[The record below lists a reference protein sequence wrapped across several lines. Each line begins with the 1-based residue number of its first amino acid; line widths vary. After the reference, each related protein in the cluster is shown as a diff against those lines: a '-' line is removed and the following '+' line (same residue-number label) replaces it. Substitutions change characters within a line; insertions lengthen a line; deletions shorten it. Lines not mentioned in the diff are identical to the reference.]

1 MSLLDYIF
9 FRFYDYFKKKKEGLE
24 MINTMIIIYI
34 TEISLLLFIYYFSS
48 LFIELSFI
56 KELFQE
62 NRNNKV
68 LITIIFTLVVFVL
81 NYIFFSPKKEIDYYL
96 MLEKKYK
103 KEKYKLPIWILF
115 CFPIF
120 FSLISF
126 IGYGLIK
133 GTLRFPILD
142 NLLN

>member
-9 FRFYDYFKKKKEGLE
+9 FRFYDYFKKKKQGFE

-34 TEISLLLFIYYFSS
+34 TEISLLLFTYYFFS
-48 LFIELSFI
+48 LFVELYFI
-56 KELFQE
+56 KDFFQE

-68 LITIIFTLVVFVL
+68 LITVVFTIAVSIL
-81 NYIFFSPKKEIDYYL
+81 NYIYFSPKREIDYYL
-96 MLEKKYK
+96 MLEKKYL
-103 KEKYKLPIWILF
+103 KEKYKLPICILF

-120 FSLISF
+120 ISLISV

-133 GTLRFPILD
+133 GTLKFPILD